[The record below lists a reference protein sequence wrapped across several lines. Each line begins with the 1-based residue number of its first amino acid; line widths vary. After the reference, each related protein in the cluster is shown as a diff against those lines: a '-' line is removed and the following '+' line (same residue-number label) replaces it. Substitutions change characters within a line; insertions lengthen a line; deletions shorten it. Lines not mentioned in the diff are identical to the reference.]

1 MEPASY
7 FKIRVGSLLAEKPIP
22 FDLYV
27 LIGDKQVLYLRE
39 GESLGSE
46 KIKKLD
52 GADVFFINANKR
64 AAYKKFVHET
74 LTEETWSITE
84 KAEILRESSLALVEE
99 IFENPNIE
107 NALDDSRELISDF
120 VSFIDENPDGAA
132 HLISLSTHDFYT
144 FNHSLDVSVY
154 SLGLGRA
161 VGYSAED
168 LLELGRGALFHD
180 IGKREVDVN
189 IICKNGALDEIEW
202 AQMQKH
208 PTFGL
213 QILSQYDTSEA
224 MKACC
229 FEHHENFLGSGYP
242 QGLSGEEIHPMA
254 RIIALTD
261 TFDALTTQRS
271 YNVPMSPKEA
281 LTFITEKLGSKYD
294 PELLK
299 AMNSVLFQMEEAQ
312 KAKA

>member
-1 MEPASY
+1 M
-7 FKIRVGSLLAEKPIP
+7 
-22 FDLYV
+22 
-27 LIGDKQVLYLRE
+27 
-39 GESLGSE
+39 
-46 KIKKLD
+46 
-52 GADVFFINANKR
+52 
-64 AAYKKFVHET
+64 
-74 LTEETWSITE
+74 
-84 KAEILRESSLALVEE
+84 
-99 IFENPNIE
+99 
-107 NALDDSRELISDF
+107 
-120 VSFIDENPDGAA
+120 
-132 HLISLSTHDFYT
+132 
-144 FNHSLDVSVY
+144 
-154 SLGLGRA
+154 
-161 VGYSAED
+161 GYSAED

>member
-1 MEPASY
+1 MGYDFRTALASPVHQG
-7 FKIRVGSLLAEKPIP
+7 IDALLGEH
-22 FDLYV
+22 F
-27 LIGDKQVLYLRE
+27 GE
-39 GESLGSE
+39 GHT
-46 KIKKLD
+46 
-52 GADVFFINANKR
+52 AD
-64 AAYKKFVHET
+64 
-74 LTEETWSITE
+74 
-84 KAEILRESSLALVEE
+84 
-99 IFENPNIE
+99 
-107 NALDDSRELISDF
+107 
-120 VSFIDENPDGAA
+120 
-132 HLISLSTHDFYT
+132 
-144 FNHSLDVSVY
+144 
-154 SLGLGRA
+154 RA
-161 VGYSAED
+161 VARHGNHGVAVTTEYKSLNVFDADAQLFGDE
-168 LLELGRGALFHD
+168 GAKARAVEHPCHANDPLFGEPKSFLRHNAHG